1 MPIQATAI
9 ILCALLLGTP
19 RSEAL
24 LPATVPMPPSL
35 PLKPHLD
42 VMDTATPWYRPIG
55 PPPWTSRDKPTAA
68 ALASRVLAGAELD
81 RRLRGSQMRRPV
93 GVTFSHLIEGFHDN
107 GTWSLIGTR
116 APLQGSWAVRGDR
129 VCVDYN
135 YGAPQ
140 EFCRRV
146 LVGSAGDYFIQ
157 DAGGPAVKAIQ
168 PIHIGPPPTPVPMQR

>member
-1 MPIQATAI
+1 
-9 ILCALLLGTP
+9 
-19 RSEAL
+19 
-24 LPATVPMPPSL
+24 MPPSV

-81 RRLRGSQMRRPV
+81 RRLRGNQMHRPV
-93 GVTFSHLIEGFHDN
+93 GVTFSGLIEEFHENGNWALN
-107 GTWSLIGTR
+107 GTRVPGAGLWSIRRDL
-116 APLQGSWAVRGDR
+116 L
-129 VCVDYN
+129 CVSEEYM
-135 YGAPQ
+135 PER

-146 LVGSAGDYFIQ
+146 RVGVAGDYFIQ